1 MIKRRSSL
9 VIAGLCVA
17 AGSFHGASATPHPT
31 GVSKVTASSSGS
43 QVKLSGWATFSGA
56 MVGSATDSAKD
67 AVTAQGAPAS
77 TEPAA
82 AAEGGELIGAD
93 LVYRPELADLF
104 IRIKVTS
111 IFTAGPIVG
120 KPDILYVLKTVVS
133 GVPVEIRMQ
142 STGVTSRFGLFD
154 CSSENG
160 CLQSSATISGGY
172 GTTGEEIVAAVP
184 LAAFASIAKV
194 HLKEGDKIG
203 SPTVMVARAVFDAG
217 AVSEAQTLDDIHLAK
232 NVATVQIPVKSV
244 KVTVGKVT
252 HGAPLK
258 NGYFTVSFPASAW
271 GGKKTATAV
280 TRTCLGKVCVTQ
292 KFTVSR

>member
-1 MIKRRSSL
+1 MNRKLTSL

-17 AGSFHGASATPHPT
+17 AGSFHGASAAPRA
-31 GVSKVTASSSGS
+31 GVSKVTAKSSGS

-67 AVTAQGAPAS
+67 ALVAQGATG
-77 TEPAA
+77 TEAAA

-104 IRIKVTS
+104 VRIKVTS
-111 IFTAGPIVG
+111 IFTAGPLVG

-133 GVPVEIRMQ
+133 GVPVEVRMQ
-142 STGVTSRFGLFD
+142 STGLTSRFGLFE

-160 CLQSSATISGGY
+160 CTQAAALTGGY

-184 LAAFASIAKV
+184 LSAFASIAKV
-194 HLKEGDKIG
+194 HLKEGDKIAT
-203 SPTVMVARAVFDAG
+203 PKVVVARAPYDVG
-217 AVSEAQTLDDIHLAK
+217 AVAENQTLDDVVLAK
-232 NVATVQIPVKSV
+232 SVATVTIPVHSV
-244 KVTVGKVT
+244 RVTVGNVT
-252 HGAPLK
+252 HAAPLK

-280 TRTCLGKVCVTQ
+280 TRTCLGKTCVTQ

>member
-1 MIKRRSSL
+1 MTRR
-9 VIAGLCVA
+9 VMWAAVA
-17 AGSFHGASATPHPT
+17 AAIAAGGAFQGASATPHPT

-56 MVGSATDSAKD
+56 MVASATDSTKD
-67 AVTAQGAPAS
+67 AMVAPGAS
-77 TEPAA
+77 GSEAA
-82 AAEGGELIGAD
+82 AATEGGELIGAD

-111 IFTAGPIVG
+111 IFTAGPVVG
-120 KPDILYVLKTVVS
+120 KPDVLYVLKTVVS
-133 GVPVEIRMQ
+133 GVPVEVRMQ
-142 STGVTSRFGLFD
+142 STGLTSRFGLFD

-160 CLQSSATISGGY
+160 CLQSPATISGGY

-184 LAAFASIAKV
+184 LSAFASIAKV
-194 HLKEGDKIG
+194 HLKEGDKIAT
-203 SPTVMVARAVFDAG
+203 PRVVVAHAVFDAG
-217 AVSEAQTLDDIHLAK
+217 AVNDAQTIDDLVLAK
-232 NVATVQIPVKSV
+232 SVATVQIPVKSV

-271 GGKKTATAV
+271 GGKKTATAI
-280 TRTCLGKVCVTQ
+280 TRTCLGKACVTQ
-292 KFTVSR
+292 KFTVTR

>member
-1 MIKRRSSL
+1 MTRRL
-9 VIAGLCVA
+9 MWAAVATAIA
-17 AGSFHGASATPHPT
+17 AGSAFQSATATPHPT

-56 MVGSATDSAKD
+56 MVASATDSAKD
-67 AVTAQGAPAS
+67 AAVAPGASGSEA
-77 TEPAA
+77 AA

-111 IFTAGPIVG
+111 IFTAGPVVG
-120 KPDILYVLKTVVS
+120 KTDILYVLKTVVS

-142 STGVTSRFGLFD
+142 STGLTSRFGLFD

-160 CLQSSATISGGY
+160 CLQAATISGGY

-184 LAAFASIAKV
+184 LSAFASIAKV
-194 HLKEGDKIG
+194 HLKEGDKIAT
-203 SPTVMVARAVFDAG
+203 PRVVVARAVFDAG
-217 AVSEAQTLDDIHLAK
+217 AVADAQTLDDLVLAK
-232 NVATVQIPVKSV
+232 KVATVQIPVKSV
-244 KVTVGKVT
+244 KVTVGKVS

-271 GGKKTATAV
+271 GGKKTATAI
-280 TRTCLGKVCVTQ
+280 TRTCLGKACVTQ
-292 KFTVSR
+292 KFTVTR